1 MDIRPKDLMF
11 VYIEKLPLF
20 EEIRTNNNIQ
30 QPTCYTNKHPEKV
43 EWRTVPTTIS
53 IIDAE

>member
-1 MDIRPKDLMF
+1 MF
-11 VYIEKLPLF
+11 VCIEKLPLF
-20 EEIRTNNNIQ
+20 EEIRTNNNNIQ

-43 EWRTVPTTIS
+43 EWRTVQVPTTIS